1 MTKNDETPIGDA
13 EKRKLLKAHYAECD
27 RVRAVRESLERS
39 RGKWLK
45 AQYPRGFPMRGG
57 IPAMPLPTYPPFPE
71 ECRGMMC
78 GAKTRA
84 GTPCKLTS
92 IFANG
97 RCKLHGGM
105 STGPRTDAGRKRSAL
120 NGNVPKTKQTP

>member
-1 MTKNDETPIGDA
+1 MTKNDETPIGGA

-27 RVRAVRESLERS
+27 GVRVERGAIERAEHKWQMANFVHVFLRS
-39 RGKWLK
+39 GSVPQFQLPD
-45 AQYPRGFPMRGG
+45 YPAFPD
-57 IPAMPLPTYPPFPE
+57 
-71 ECRGMMC
+71 ECSGMTC

-120 NGNVPKTKQTP
+120 NGNVPKTKRTP